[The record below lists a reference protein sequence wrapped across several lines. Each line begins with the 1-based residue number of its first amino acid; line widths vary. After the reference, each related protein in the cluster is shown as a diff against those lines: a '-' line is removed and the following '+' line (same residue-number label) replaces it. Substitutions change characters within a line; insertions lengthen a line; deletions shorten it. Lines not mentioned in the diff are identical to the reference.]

1 MTASKGNKVYTIDET
16 AKLQYQ
22 NDGYD
27 IYDDSGALVAYAKGK
42 TVLYKDYAKV
52 VSELEELKK
61 PKGKKTLEKEG
72 E

>member
-1 MTASKGNKVYTIDET
+1 MTASKGNKVYTIDKVSQ
-16 AKLQYQ
+16 AQYQ

-42 TVLYKDYAKV
+42 TVSYKDYVKV
-52 VSELEELKK
+52 VTELEDLK
-61 PKGKKTLEKEG
+61 KGKKPPKKEG